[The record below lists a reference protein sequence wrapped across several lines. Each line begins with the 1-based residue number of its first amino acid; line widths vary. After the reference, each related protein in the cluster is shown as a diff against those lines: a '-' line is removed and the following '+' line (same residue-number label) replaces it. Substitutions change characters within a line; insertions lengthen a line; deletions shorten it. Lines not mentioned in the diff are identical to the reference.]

1 MSGAQFTQLDHF
13 EIAYIA
19 GVKHKP
25 DERPLFLPSVIAR
38 GSGVDMQQRQ
48 LAVIL
53 YAEDMTVAGDHKL
66 RARFGKHAPHS
77 GSIATGVAADV
88 SHPDLDALDF
98 EAFDL
103 RTAAN
108 DLSAVDV
115 ASDSPDD
122 RSHSLKACNHI
133 DVTDI
138 TGMPDFVA

>member
-13 EIAYIA
+13 EIAYVA
-19 GVKHKP
+19 GFQHEP
-25 DERPLFLPSVIAR
+25 DERPLFLPSVIT
-38 GSGVDMQQRQ
+38 GSSGIDMKQRQ
-48 LAVIL
+48 LAVVL

-66 RARFGKHAPHS
+66 RTRLGKHAAHS
-77 GSIATGVAADV
+77 GSIAPGVAADM
-88 SHPDLDALDF
+88 SHPDLDAIDF

-103 RTAAN
+103 GTTPN
-108 DLSAVDV
+108 YLSAVDV

-133 DVTDI
+133 NVADI